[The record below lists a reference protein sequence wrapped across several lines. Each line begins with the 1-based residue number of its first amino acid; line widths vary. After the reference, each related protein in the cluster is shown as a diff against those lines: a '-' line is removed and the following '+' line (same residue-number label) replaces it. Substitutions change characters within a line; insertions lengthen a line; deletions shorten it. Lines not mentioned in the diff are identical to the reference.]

1 MIGRGRGRG
10 RGGVGRG
17 VRIPDAQVPA
27 AHERIEE
34 EAEETPEAPAPSS
47 RAQVDARTT
56 GILEKKRPTWDD
68 SDDDEPPVSGM
79 QNLNTNGKI
88 SNWILSRINDDQY
101 L

>member
-27 AHERIEE
+27 HERIEE
-34 EAEETPEAPAPSS
+34 EAEETPEAPQPSS
-47 RAQVDARTT
+47 RAQVDGRTT

-68 SDDDEPPVSGM
+68 DSDDDGEPPASGIR
-79 QNLNTNGKI
+79 NLNTNGNI
-88 SNWILSRINDDQY
+88 
-101 L
+101 